1 MEEDEDPREENK
13 FHTEEQKSI
22 ETPNN
27 ENLYRIS
34 WQVLEE
40 LTLNI
45 FVIVNE
51 LIKCDEINSSSI
63 NIL

>member
-1 MEEDEDPREENK
+1 MEEDEDPREETK

-51 LIKCDEINSSSI
+51 LIFLMK
-63 NIL
+63 